1 MLTYLVRHLSLA
13 DKIIVLGSDG
23 RIAEQ
28 GTFESLRSQN
38 GFVSKLLLHPE
49 LLESTSSEANAG
61 RESNS
66 KQATTI
72 PKALRGPS
80 DNDVADLTRRIGDIS
95 VYKYYLRSI
104 GSRIVLIGVAS
115 SFVWMLCQ
123 AFPRKYPLLLGRE
136 SY

>member
-1 MLTYLVRHLSLA
+1 MLIFLVRHLSLA

-28 GTFESLRSQN
+28 GTFEDLRSRN

-49 LLESTSSEANAG
+49 LLESKSSKINAG
-61 RESNS
+61 TDSNS

-80 DNDVADLTRRIGDIS
+80 DNDVADLTRRIGDLS

-104 GSRIVLIGVAS
+104 GPRIALIGVVS

-123 AFPRKYPLLLGRE
+123 AFPRKYSLLLGRE